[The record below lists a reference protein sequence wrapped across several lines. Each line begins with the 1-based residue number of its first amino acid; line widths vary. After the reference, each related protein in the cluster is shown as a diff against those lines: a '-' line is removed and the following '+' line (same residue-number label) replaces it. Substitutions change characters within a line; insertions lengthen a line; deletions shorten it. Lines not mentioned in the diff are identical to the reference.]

1 MSAIAQICKDMDQA
15 KRCRT
20 LKRPGARMSP
30 VYGVFAAKPQK
41 ARTCKKCGVTYHG
54 EGECPICAPRALED
68 EIAQSF
74 VAYRSGLGG

>member
-1 MSAIAQICKDMDQA
+1 MGIREIIIDDCQA

-20 LKRPGARMSP
+20 LKRSGARMSP

-54 EGECPICAPRALED
+54 EGECPICAPRA
-68 EIAQSF
+68 
-74 VAYRSGLGG
+74 VVGGEG